1 MKRYLNACVPL
12 VTLMLALSGCSSDV
26 EGPEKKIVT
35 RVAVPDNAFKPVA
48 LDETIDELIGA
59 LSETEPQQLQLGV
72 VLKTLTGYWEPVKVG
87 ANRAFGELEVS
98 GVVLAPAE
106 GTEAEARER
115 QILLLDERQ
124 GAGYDGFGI
133 APLAEELTPE
143 IDELVDSGVPVVTI
157 DSDLVGSK
165 RQLYIGTINYEAGQT
180 AGGTLSEM
188 LPSGGGTV
196 VVLGHEV
203 EAEWPDGYRR
213 TQGAK
218 DVLEANGY
226 SVVVRQTTWS
236 EQGEID
242 DVEFMTTAL
251 EDADPPAV
259 GMLSMFSPTFR
270 CARAAEA
277 VGLTGDDISIVGFD
291 FEPDSLEYM
300 RQGLIKATHAQRQ
313 YYMGYLVPYVLYSM
327 KALGVA
333 KTMEIISPHM
343 VDENRFN
350 AGLDVVRA
358 DQVDEYNAFLD
369 SIGIGG

>member
-1 MKRYLNACVPL
+1 MKRYLNACIPL
-12 VTLMLALSGCSSDV
+12 VTFMLALSGCSA
-26 EGPEKKIVT
+26 EGDTAEKKTVVRVT
-35 RVAVPDNAFKPVA
+35 VPDNAFKPA
-48 LDETIDELIGA
+48 ELDATIDELIGELA
-59 LSETEPQQLQLGV
+59 ETEPQQLQLGI

-106 GTEAEARER
+106 GTEEESR
-115 QILLLDERQ
+115 QRQVQLLDERQ

-133 APLAEELTPE
+133 APLAEVLQPE
-143 IDELVDSGVPVVTI
+143 IDELVDSGTPVVTI
-157 DSDLVGSK
+157 DSDLISSK
-165 RQLYIGTINYEAGQT
+165 RQLYIGTINYEAGHS
-180 AGGTLSEM
+180 AGETLSGM
-188 LPSGGGTV
+188 LSGDGGTV
-196 VVLGHEV
+196 VILGHEV
-203 EAEWPDGYRR
+203 EEEWPDGFRR

-218 DVLEANGY
+218 DVLEAQGY
-226 SVVVRQTTWS
+226 TVVVRQTTWS
-236 EQGEID
+236 EQGELD
-242 DVEFMTTAL
+242 DVEFMTAAL
-251 EDADPPAV
+251 EEADPPAV

-277 VGLTGDDISIVGFD
+277 AGLTGDDISIVGFD
-291 FEPDSLEYM
+291 FEPETLTYM
-300 RQGLIKATHAQRQ
+300 HSGLIKATHAQRQ

-333 KTMEIISPHM
+333 KTMDIISPHM

-369 SIGIGG
+369 SLGIGG